1 MMRFRRHILLLIPVL
16 AGLLA
21 CFDAGAQPYGAR
33 RSVRPACPAVPAYV
47 VFAGDTVRFNTA
59 ERRERMDRELMA
71 FTNMHTTSLLMLK
84 RTVRYFTMVT
94 PLLREQGIP
103 DDLKYL
109 MVIESN
115 LDPKAVSSSGA
126 AGLWQFTK
134 ETAKT
139 YKLLVN
145 GEVDE
150 RFDIT
155 KETLAAC
162 SYLKKSYVQFGDWMT
177 VAASYNAGQ
186 KRLTDAVAD
195 QGETCGLDLWLP
207 EETMRYMYRLLT
219 CKLFIE
225 NPSLFGFEVPNEDR
239 YPYIP
244 PKKTVLVSGPV
255 EDLAAFAREHGT
267 TYARLKAA
275 NLWLRDKKL
284 ENKENKSYI
293 ILIPGDQ

>member
-1 MMRFRRHILLLIPVL
+1 MKRLILLLAVL
-16 AGLLA
+16 LTGWLSLS
-21 CFDAGAQPYGAR
+21 AQGYPGR
-33 RSVRPACPAVPAYV
+33 RLHLKSPAVPAYV
-47 VFAGDTVRFNTA
+47 VFAGDTIRFDTA
-59 ERRERMDRELMA
+59 ERRERMDRELLT
-71 FTNMHTTSLLMLK
+71 FTNMHSTSTLMLK
-84 RTVRYFTMVT
+84 RSLRYFTMVA
-94 PLLREQGIP
+94 PYLREQGIP

-115 LDPKAVSSSGA
+115 LDPKAVSVSGA

-162 SYLKKSYVQFGDWMT
+162 TYLKRSYARFHDWMT

-186 KRLTDAVAD
+186 QRLTDAVAQ

-207 EETMRYMYRLLT
+207 EETTRYMYRLLT
-219 CKLFIE
+219 AKMFFE
-225 NPSLFGFEVPNEDR
+225 NPQAFGFDVPTDER

-244 PKKTVLVSGPV
+244 PKKTVLVSDPI

-275 NLWLRDKKL
+275 NLWLRDSKL
-284 ENKENKSYI
+284 LNKENRSYI
-293 ILIPGDQ
+293 ILIPGDK

>member
-1 MMRFRRHILLLIPVL
+1 MRRLILVL
-16 AGLLA
+16 AVLSCCLSLS
-21 CFDAGAQPYGAR
+21 AQGYPGR
-33 RSVRPACPAVPAYV
+33 RLHLKSPAVPAYV
-47 VFAGDTVRFNTA
+47 VFAGDTIRLNTL
-59 ERRERMDRELMA
+59 ERRGRMDRELLT
-71 FTNMHTTSLLMLK
+71 FTNMHSTSILMLK
-84 RTVRYFTMVT
+84 RSLRYFTLVT

-103 DDLKYL
+103 EDLKYL

-115 LDPKAVSSSGA
+115 LDPKAVSVAGA

-145 GEVDE
+145 SEVDE

-162 SYLKKSYVQFGDWMT
+162 TYLKRSYAKFHDWMT

-186 KRLTDAVAD
+186 QRLVDRIAE

-219 CKLFIE
+219 AKLFFE
-225 NPSLFGFEVPNEDR
+225 NPQSFGFDVPMEER
-239 YPYIP
+239 YPYVP
-244 PKKTVLVSGPV
+244 PKKTVLVSDPI
-255 EDLAAFAREHGT
+255 EDLAAFAKEHGT
-267 TYARLKAA
+267 TYARLKNE
-275 NLWLRDKKL
+275 NLWLRDTKL
-284 ENKENKSYI
+284 LNKENRSYI
-293 ILIPGDQ
+293 ILIPADK

>member
-1 MMRFRRHILLLIPVL
+1 MKRLILVVALLL
-16 AGLLA
+16 ASYLLP
-21 CFDAGAQPYGAR
+21 AQNYPGR
-33 RSVRPACPAVPAYV
+33 RLHLKSPAVPAYV
-47 VFAGDTVRFNTA
+47 VFAGDTIRLNTA
-59 ERRERMDRELMA
+59 ERRERLDRELLT
-71 FTNMHTTSLLMLK
+71 FTNMHSTSTLMLK
-84 RTVRYFTMVT
+84 RSLRYFTLVT

-103 DDLKYL
+103 EDLKYL

-115 LDPKAVSSSGA
+115 LDPKAVSVSGA

-162 SYLKKSYVQFGDWMT
+162 TYLKRSYAKFHDWMT

-186 KRLTDAVAD
+186 QRLTDAVAA
-195 QGETCGLDLWLP
+195 QGQTCGLDLWLP
-207 EETMRYMYRLLT
+207 EETTRYMYRLLT
-219 CKLFIE
+219 AKLFFE
-225 NPSLFGFEVPNEDR
+225 NPQAFGFDVPMDER

-244 PKKTVLVSGPV
+244 PKKTVLVNDPI
-255 EDLAAFAREHGT
+255 EDLAAFAKEHGT
-267 TYARLKAA
+267 TYSRLKSE
-275 NLWLRDKKL
+275 NLWLRDNKL
-284 ENKENKSYI
+284 LNKENRSYI
-293 ILIPGDQ
+293 ILIPGDK

>member
-1 MMRFRRHILLLIPVL
+1 MRRLILLLAILLPVSL
-16 AGLLA
+16 SLS
-21 CFDAGAQPYGAR
+21 AQGYPSR
-33 RSVRPACPAVPAYV
+33 RLHLKAPAVPAYV
-47 VFAGDTVRFNTA
+47 VFAGDTVRFDTA
-59 ERRERMDRELMA
+59 ERRERMDRELLT
-71 FTNMHTTSLLMLK
+71 FTNMHTTSILMLK
-84 RTVRYFTMVT
+84 RSLRYFTMVT
-94 PLLREQGIP
+94 PLLREQGVP
-103 DDLKYL
+103 EDLKYL

-115 LDPKAVSSSGA
+115 LDPKAVSVSGA

-162 SYLKKSYVQFGDWMT
+162 TYLKRSYAKFHDWMT

-186 KRLTDAVAD
+186 QRLTDAVAA

-207 EETMRYMYRLLT
+207 EETTRYMYRLLT
-219 CKLFIE
+219 AKLFFE
-225 NPSLFGFEVPNEDR
+225 NPQAFGFDVPMDER

-244 PKKTVLVSGPV
+244 PKKTILVSDPI
-255 EDLAAFAREHGT
+255 EDLAAFAKEHGT

-275 NLWLRDKKL
+275 NLWLRDNKL
-284 ENKENKSYI
+284 LNKENRSYI
-293 ILIPGDQ
+293 ILIPGDK

>member
-1 MMRFRRHILLLIPVL
+1 MKRLILLLAVL
-16 AGLLA
+16 LTGWLSLS
-21 CFDAGAQPYGAR
+21 AQGYPGR
-33 RSVRPACPAVPAYV
+33 RLHLKSPAVPAYV
-47 VFAGDTVRFNTA
+47 VFAGDTIRFDTA
-59 ERRERMDRELMA
+59 ERRERMDRELLT
-71 FTNMHTTSLLMLK
+71 FTNMHSTSTLMLK
-84 RTVRYFTMVT
+84 RSLRYFTMVA
-94 PLLREQGIP
+94 PYLREQGIP

-115 LDPKAVSSSGA
+115 LDPKAVSVSGA

-162 SYLKKSYVQFGDWMT
+162 TYLKRSYARFHDWMT

-186 KRLTDAVAD
+186 QRLTDAVAQ

-207 EETMRYMYRLLT
+207 EETTRYMYRLLT
-219 CKLFIE
+219 AKLFFE
-225 NPSLFGFEVPNEDR
+225 NPQAFGFDVPTDER

-244 PKKTVLVSGPV
+244 PKKTVLVSEPI
-255 EDLAAFAREHGT
+255 EDLAAFAKEHGT

-275 NLWLRDKKL
+275 NLWLRDTKL
-284 ENKENKSYI
+284 LNKETRSYI
-293 ILIPGDQ
+293 ILIPGDK

>member
-1 MMRFRRHILLLIPVL
+1 MKRLILVL
-16 AGLLA
+16 AVLSCCLSLS
-21 CFDAGAQPYGAR
+21 AQGYPGR
-33 RSVRPACPAVPAYV
+33 RLHLKSPAVPAYV
-47 VFAGDTVRFNTA
+47 VFAGDTIRFNTL
-59 ERRERMDRELMA
+59 ERRERMDRELLT
-71 FTNMHTTSLLMLK
+71 FTNMHSTSILMLK
-84 RTVRYFTMVT
+84 RSLRYFTMVT

-115 LDPKAVSSSGA
+115 LDPKAVSVAGA

-145 GEVDE
+145 NEVDE

-162 SYLKKSYVQFGDWMT
+162 TYLKRSYAKFHDWMT

-186 KRLTDAVAD
+186 QRLVDRIAE

-219 CKLFIE
+219 AKMFFE
-225 NPSLFGFEVPNEDR
+225 NPQAFGFDVPPEER

-244 PKKTVLVSGPV
+244 PKKTVLVSDPI
-255 EDLAAFAREHGT
+255 EDLAAFAKEHGT
-267 TYARLKAA
+267 TYSRLKAA
-275 NLWLRDKKL
+275 NLWLRDTKL
-284 ENKENKSYI
+284 LNKENHTYI
-293 ILIPGDQ
+293 ILIPADK

>member
-1 MMRFRRHILLLIPVL
+1 MKRLILLLAVL
-16 AGLLA
+16 LTGWLSLS
-21 CFDAGAQPYGAR
+21 AQGYPGR
-33 RSVRPACPAVPAYV
+33 RLHLKSPAVPAYV
-47 VFAGDTVRFNTA
+47 VFAGDTIRFDTA
-59 ERRERMDRELMA
+59 ERRERMDRELLT
-71 FTNMHTTSLLMLK
+71 FTNMHSTSTLMLK
-84 RTVRYFTMVT
+84 RSLRYFTMVA
-94 PLLREQGIP
+94 PYLREQGIP

-115 LDPKAVSSSGA
+115 LDPKAVSVSGA

-162 SYLKKSYVQFGDWMT
+162 TYLKRSYARFHDWMT

-186 KRLTDAVAD
+186 QRLTDAVAQ

-207 EETMRYMYRLLT
+207 EETTRYMYRLLT
-219 CKLFIE
+219 AKLFFE
-225 NPSLFGFEVPNEDR
+225 NPQAFGFDVPTDER

-244 PKKTVLVSGPV
+244 PKKTVLVSDPI
-255 EDLAAFAREHGT
+255 EDLAAFAKEHGT

-275 NLWLRDKKL
+275 NLWLRDTKL
-284 ENKENKSYI
+284 LNKENRSYI
-293 ILIPGDQ
+293 ILIPGDK

>member
-1 MMRFRRHILLLIPVL
+1 MKRLILLLAFLL
-16 AGLLA
+16 AGCLSLS
-21 CFDAGAQPYGAR
+21 AQGYPGR
-33 RSVRPACPAVPAYV
+33 RLHLKSPAVPAYV
-47 VFAGDTVRFNTA
+47 VFAGDTIRFDTA
-59 ERRERMDRELMA
+59 ERRERMDRELLT
-71 FTNMHTTSLLMLK
+71 FTNMHSTSTLMLK
-84 RTVRYFTMVT
+84 RSLRYFTMVA
-94 PLLREQGIP
+94 PYLREQGIP

-115 LDPKAVSSSGA
+115 LDPKAVSVSGA

-162 SYLKKSYVQFGDWMT
+162 TYLKRSYARFHDWMT

-186 KRLTDAVAD
+186 QRLTDAVAQ

-207 EETMRYMYRLLT
+207 EETTRYMYRLLT
-219 CKLFIE
+219 AKMFFE
-225 NPSLFGFEVPNEDR
+225 NPQAFGFDVPTDER

-244 PKKTVLVSGPV
+244 PKKTVLVSDPI

-275 NLWLRDKKL
+275 NLWLRDSKL
-284 ENKENKSYI
+284 LNKENRSYI
-293 ILIPGDQ
+293 ILIPGDK

>member
-1 MMRFRRHILLLIPVL
+1 MKNPLVILLVALCLGAPLSLKAQYVYIPEDVHFK
-16 AGLLA
+16 A
-21 CFDAGAQPYGAR
+21 PK
-33 RSVRPACPAVPAYV
+33 VPEFIE
-47 VFAGDTVRFNTA
+47 FAGQTWRFD
-59 ERRERMDRELMA
+59 RPDLYERMDRELIT
-71 FTNMHTTSLLMLK
+71 FTYSHTNSTLMLK
-84 RTVRYFTMVT
+84 RAKKIFAQVEPV
-94 PLLREQGIP
+94 LRQQGVP

-115 LDPKAVSSSGA
+115 LDPKAVSVSGA

-162 SYLKKSYVQFGDWMT
+162 TYLKRSYARFHDWMT

-186 KRLTDAVAD
+186 QRLTDAVAQ
-195 QGETCGLDLWLP
+195 QGQSCGLDLWLP
-207 EETMRYMYRLLT
+207 EETMRYLYRLLT
-219 CKLFIE
+219 AKLFFE
-225 NPSLFGFEVPNEDR
+225 NPQSFGFDVPTDER

-244 PKKTVLVSGPV
+244 PKKTVLVSDPI
-255 EDLAAFAREHGT
+255 EDLAAFAKEHGT

-275 NLWLRDKKL
+275 NLWLRDSKL
-284 ENKENKSYI
+284 LNKENRSYI
-293 ILIPGDQ
+293 ILIPADK

>member
-1 MMRFRRHILLLIPVL
+1 MRRAIRHILFVAVLLGATLPV
-16 AGLLA
+16 A
-21 CFDAGAQPYGAR
+21 AQGYPSR
-33 RSVRPACPAVPAYV
+33 RLHLKAPSVPAYV
-47 VFAGDTVRFNTA
+47 VFAGDTIRLNTA
-59 ERRERMDRELMA
+59 ERRERMDRELLT
-71 FTNMHTTSLLMLK
+71 FTNMHSTSILMLK
-84 RTVRYFTMVT
+84 RSLRYFTLVT

-103 DDLKYL
+103 EDLKYL

-115 LDPKAVSSSGA
+115 LDPKAVSVSGA

-162 SYLKKSYVQFGDWMT
+162 TYLKRSYARFHDWMT

-186 KRLTDAVAD
+186 QRLTDAVAQ
-195 QGETCGLDLWLP
+195 QGQSCGLDLWLP

-219 CKLFIE
+219 AKLFFE
-225 NPSLFGFEVPNEDR
+225 NPQSFGFDVPTDER

-244 PKKTVLVSGPV
+244 PKKTVLVSDPI
-255 EDLAAFAREHGT
+255 EDLAAFAKEHGT

-275 NLWLRDKKL
+275 NLWLRDSKL
-284 ENKENKSYI
+284 LNKENRSYI
-293 ILIPGDQ
+293 ILIPADK

>member
-1 MMRFRRHILLLIPVL
+1 MKRLILLLAFLL
-16 AGLLA
+16 AGFLSLS
-21 CFDAGAQPYGAR
+21 AQGYPGR
-33 RSVRPACPAVPAYV
+33 RLHLKSPAVPAYV
-47 VFAGDTVRFNTA
+47 VFAGDTIRFDTA
-59 ERRERMDRELMA
+59 ERRERMDRELLT
-71 FTNMHTTSLLMLK
+71 FTNMHSTSTLMLK
-84 RTVRYFTMVT
+84 RSLRYFTMVA
-94 PLLREQGIP
+94 PYLREQGIP

-115 LDPKAVSSSGA
+115 LDPKAVSVSGA

-162 SYLKKSYVQFGDWMT
+162 TYLKRSYARFHDWMT

-186 KRLTDAVAD
+186 QRLTDAVAQ

-207 EETMRYMYRLLT
+207 EETTRYMYRLLT
-219 CKLFIE
+219 AKMFFE
-225 NPSLFGFEVPNEDR
+225 NPQAFGFDVPTDER

-244 PKKTVLVSGPV
+244 PKKTVLVSDPI

-275 NLWLRDKKL
+275 NLWLRDSKL
-284 ENKENKSYI
+284 LNKENRSYI
-293 ILIPGDQ
+293 ILIPGDK

>member
-1 MMRFRRHILLLIPVL
+1 MRIRLSHILLT
-16 AGLLA
+16 AALLGCGIA
-21 CFDAGAQPYGAR
+21 LHAQNYPSR
-33 RSVRPACPAVPAYV
+33 RLHLKSPAVPAYV
-47 VFAGDTVRFNTA
+47 VFAGDTIRLNTT
-59 ERRERMDRELMA
+59 ERRERMDRELLT
-71 FTNMHTTSLLMLK
+71 FTNMHSTSTLMLK
-84 RTVRYFTMVT
+84 RSLRFFTMVT

-103 DDLKYL
+103 EDLKYL

-115 LDPKAVSSSGA
+115 LDPKAVSVSGA

-162 SYLKKSYVQFGDWMT
+162 TYFKRSYAKFHDWMT

-186 KRLTDAVAD
+186 QRLTDAVAA

-207 EETMRYMYRLLT
+207 EETTRYMYRLLT
-219 CKLFIE
+219 AKLFFE
-225 NPSLFGFEVPNEDR
+225 NPQSFGFDVPMEER

-244 PKKTVLVSGPV
+244 PKKTVLVNDPI
-255 EDLAAFAREHGT
+255 EDLAAFAKEHGT

-275 NLWLRDKKL
+275 NLWLRDNKL
-284 ENKENKSYI
+284 LNKENRSYI
-293 ILIPGDQ
+293 ILIPADK

>member
-1 MMRFRRHILLLIPVL
+1 MRRLILVL
-16 AGLLA
+16 AVLSCCLSLS
-21 CFDAGAQPYGAR
+21 AQGYPGR
-33 RSVRPACPAVPAYV
+33 RLHLKSPTVPAYV
-47 VFAGDTVRFNTA
+47 VFAGDTIRLNTL
-59 ERRERMDRELMA
+59 ERRERMDRELLT
-71 FTNMHTTSLLMLK
+71 FTNMHSTSILMLK
-84 RTVRYFTMVT
+84 RSLRYFTLVT

-103 DDLKYL
+103 EDLKYL

-115 LDPKAVSSSGA
+115 LDPKAVSVAGA

-145 GEVDE
+145 SEVDE

-162 SYLKKSYVQFGDWMT
+162 TYLKRSYAKFHDWMT

-186 KRLTDAVAD
+186 QRLVDRIAE

-219 CKLFIE
+219 AKLFFE
-225 NPSLFGFEVPNEDR
+225 NPQSFGFDVPMEER
-239 YPYIP
+239 YPYVP
-244 PKKTVLVSGPV
+244 PKKTVLVNDPI
-255 EDLAAFAREHGT
+255 EDLAAFAKEHGT
-267 TYARLKAA
+267 TYARLKNE
-275 NLWLRDKKL
+275 NLWLRDTKL
-284 ENKENKSYI
+284 LNKENRSYI
-293 ILIPGDQ
+293 ILIPADK

>member
-1 MMRFRRHILLLIPVL
+1 MRRLILVL
-16 AGLLA
+16 AVLSCCLSLS
-21 CFDAGAQPYGAR
+21 AQGYPGR
-33 RSVRPACPAVPAYV
+33 RLHLKSPAVPAYV
-47 VFAGDTVRFNTA
+47 VFAGDTIRLNTL
-59 ERRERMDRELMA
+59 ERRERMDRELLT
-71 FTNMHTTSLLMLK
+71 FTNMHSTSILMLK
-84 RTVRYFTMVT
+84 RSLRYFTLVT

-103 DDLKYL
+103 EDLKYL

-115 LDPKAVSSSGA
+115 LDPKAVSVAGA

-145 GEVDE
+145 SEVDE

-162 SYLKKSYVQFGDWMT
+162 TYLKRSYAKFHDWMT

-186 KRLTDAVAD
+186 QRLVDRIAE

-219 CKLFIE
+219 AKLFFE
-225 NPSLFGFEVPNEDR
+225 NPQSFGFDVPMEER
-239 YPYIP
+239 YPYVP
-244 PKKTVLVSGPV
+244 PKKTVLVSDPI
-255 EDLAAFAREHGT
+255 EDLAAFAKEHGT
-267 TYARLKAA
+267 TYARLKNE
-275 NLWLRDKKL
+275 NLWLRDTKL
-284 ENKENKSYI
+284 LNKENRSYI
-293 ILIPGDQ
+293 ILIPADK

>member
-1 MMRFRRHILLLIPVL
+1 
-16 AGLLA
+16 
-21 CFDAGAQPYGAR
+21 
-33 RSVRPACPAVPAYV
+33 
-47 VFAGDTVRFNTA
+47 
-59 ERRERMDRELMA
+59 MDRELLT
-71 FTNMHTTSLLMLK
+71 FTNMHSTSILMLK
-84 RTVRYFTMVT
+84 RSLRYFTLVT

-103 DDLKYL
+103 EDLKYL

-115 LDPKAVSSSGA
+115 LDPKAVSVAGA

-145 GEVDE
+145 SEVDE

-162 SYLKKSYVQFGDWMT
+162 TYLKRSYAKFHDWMT

-186 KRLTDAVAD
+186 QRLVDRIAE

-219 CKLFIE
+219 AKLFFE
-225 NPSLFGFEVPNEDR
+225 NPQSFGFDVPMEER
-239 YPYIP
+239 YPYVP
-244 PKKTVLVSGPV
+244 PKKTVLVSDPI
-255 EDLAAFAREHGT
+255 EDLAAFAKEHGT
-267 TYARLKAA
+267 TYARLKNE
-275 NLWLRDKKL
+275 NLWLRDTKL
-284 ENKENKSYI
+284 LNKENRSYI
-293 ILIPGDQ
+293 ILIPADK

>member
-1 MMRFRRHILLLIPVL
+1 MKRLILVL
-16 AGLLA
+16 AVLSCCLSLS
-21 CFDAGAQPYGAR
+21 AQGYPGR
-33 RSVRPACPAVPAYV
+33 RLHLKSPAVPAYV
-47 VFAGDTVRFNTA
+47 VFAGDTIRFNTL
-59 ERRERMDRELMA
+59 ERRERMDRELLT
-71 FTNMHTTSLLMLK
+71 FTNMHSTSILMLK
-84 RTVRYFTMVT
+84 RSLRYFTMVT

-115 LDPKAVSSSGA
+115 LDPKAVSVAGA

-145 GEVDE
+145 NEVDE

-162 SYLKKSYVQFGDWMT
+162 TYLKRSYAKFHDWMT

-186 KRLTDAVAD
+186 QRLVDRIAE

-219 CKLFIE
+219 AKMFFE
-225 NPSLFGFEVPNEDR
+225 NPQAFGFDVPPEER

-244 PKKTVLVSGPV
+244 PKKTVLVSDPI
-255 EDLAAFAREHGT
+255 EDLAAFAKEHGP
-267 TYARLKAA
+267 TYSRLKAA
-275 NLWLRDKKL
+275 NLWLRDTKL
-284 ENKENKSYI
+284 LNKENHTYI
-293 ILIPGDQ
+293 ILIPADK

>member
-1 MMRFRRHILLLIPVL
+1 MKRLILLLAVL
-16 AGLLA
+16 LTGWLSLS
-21 CFDAGAQPYGAR
+21 AQGYPGR
-33 RSVRPACPAVPAYV
+33 RLHLKSPAVPAYV
-47 VFAGDTVRFNTA
+47 VFAGDTIRFDTA
-59 ERRERMDRELMA
+59 ERRERMDRELLT
-71 FTNMHTTSLLMLK
+71 FTNMHSTSTLMLK
-84 RTVRYFTMVT
+84 RSLRYFTMVA
-94 PLLREQGIP
+94 PYLREQGIP

-115 LDPKAVSSSGA
+115 LDPKAVSVSGA

-162 SYLKKSYVQFGDWMT
+162 TYLKRSYARFHDWMT

-186 KRLTDAVAD
+186 QRLTDAVAQ

-207 EETMRYMYRLLT
+207 EETTRYMYRLLT
-219 CKLFIE
+219 AKLFFE
-225 NPSLFGFEVPNEDR
+225 NPQAFGFDVPTDER

-244 PKKTVLVSGPV
+244 PKKTVLVSDPI

-275 NLWLRDKKL
+275 NLWLRDSKL
-284 ENKENKSYI
+284 LNKENRSYI
-293 ILIPGDQ
+293 ILIPGDK

>member
-1 MMRFRRHILLLIPVL
+1 MKRLILLLAVL
-16 AGLLA
+16 LTGWLSLS
-21 CFDAGAQPYGAR
+21 AQGYPGR
-33 RSVRPACPAVPAYV
+33 RLHLKSPAVPAYV
-47 VFAGDTVRFNTA
+47 VFAGDTIRFDTA
-59 ERRERMDRELMA
+59 ERRERMDRELLT
-71 FTNMHTTSLLMLK
+71 FTNMHSTSTLMLK
-84 RTVRYFTMVT
+84 RSLRYFTMVA
-94 PLLREQGIP
+94 PYLREQGIP

-115 LDPKAVSSSGA
+115 LDPNAVSVSGA

-139 YKLLVN
+139 YTLLVN

-162 SYLKKSYVQFGDWMT
+162 TYLKRSYARFHDWMT

-186 KRLTDAVAD
+186 QRLTDAVAQ

-207 EETMRYMYRLLT
+207 EETTRYMYRLLT
-219 CKLFIE
+219 AKLFFE
-225 NPSLFGFEVPNEDR
+225 NPQAFGFDVPTDER

-244 PKKTVLVSGPV
+244 PKKTVLVSDPI
-255 EDLAAFAREHGT
+255 EDLAAFAKEHGT

-275 NLWLRDKKL
+275 NLWLRDSKL
-284 ENKENKSYI
+284 LNKENRSYI
-293 ILIPGDQ
+293 ILIPGDK

>member
-1 MMRFRRHILLLIPVL
+1 MKRLILLLAVL
-16 AGLLA
+16 LTGWLSLS
-21 CFDAGAQPYGAR
+21 AQGYPGR
-33 RSVRPACPAVPAYV
+33 RLHLKSPAVPAYV
-47 VFAGDTVRFNTA
+47 VFAGDTIRFDTA
-59 ERRERMDRELMA
+59 ERRERMDRELLT
-71 FTNMHTTSLLMLK
+71 FTNMHSTSTLMLK
-84 RTVRYFTMVT
+84 RSLRYFTMVA
-94 PLLREQGIP
+94 PYLREQGIP

-115 LDPKAVSSSGA
+115 LDPKAVSVSGA

-162 SYLKKSYVQFGDWMT
+162 TYLKRSYARFHDWMT

-186 KRLTDAVAD
+186 QRLTDAVAQ

-207 EETMRYMYRLLT
+207 EETTRYMYRLLT
-219 CKLFIE
+219 AKLFFE
-225 NPSLFGFEVPNEDR
+225 NPQAFGFDVPTDER

-244 PKKTVLVSGPV
+244 PKKTVLVSEPI
-255 EDLAAFAREHGT
+255 EDLAAFAKEHGT

-275 NLWLRDKKL
+275 NLWLRDSKL
-284 ENKENKSYI
+284 LNKENRSYI
-293 ILIPGDQ
+293 ILIPGDK

>member
-1 MMRFRRHILLLIPVL
+1 MKRLILLLAVL
-16 AGLLA
+16 LTGWLSLS
-21 CFDAGAQPYGAR
+21 AQGYPGR
-33 RSVRPACPAVPAYV
+33 RLHLKSPAVPAYV
-47 VFAGDTVRFNTA
+47 VFAGDTIRFDTA
-59 ERRERMDRELMA
+59 ERRERMDRELLT
-71 FTNMHTTSLLMLK
+71 FTNMHSTSTLMLK
-84 RTVRYFTMVT
+84 RSLRYFTMVA
-94 PLLREQGIP
+94 PYLREQGIP

-115 LDPKAVSSSGA
+115 LDPKAVSVSGA

-162 SYLKKSYVQFGDWMT
+162 TYLKRSYARFHDWMT

-186 KRLTDAVAD
+186 QRLTDAVAQ

-207 EETMRYMYRLLT
+207 EETTRYMYRLLT
-219 CKLFIE
+219 AKLFFE
-225 NPSLFGFEVPNEDR
+225 NPQAFGFDVPTDER

-244 PKKTVLVSGPV
+244 PKKTVLVSEPI
-255 EDLAAFAREHGT
+255 EDLAAFAKEHGT

-275 NLWLRDKKL
+275 NLWLRDTKL
-284 ENKENKSYI
+284 LNKENRSYI
-293 ILIPGDQ
+293 ILIPGDK